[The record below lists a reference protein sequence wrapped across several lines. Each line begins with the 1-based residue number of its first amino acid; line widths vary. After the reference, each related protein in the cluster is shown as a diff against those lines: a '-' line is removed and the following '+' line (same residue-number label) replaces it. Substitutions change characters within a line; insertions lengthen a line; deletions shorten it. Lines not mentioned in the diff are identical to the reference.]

1 MWVAEVLMEVDV
13 CVTLFVLDVQCAL
26 FAADTRW
33 KNVWKDVNIFILIR
47 LNVSESML
55 IAKKCASIFANYEKN
70 PVVRLFITYR
80 QANVCLFCSASTEY
94 NTVV

>member
-1 MWVAEVLMEVDV
+1 MEVDV
-13 CVTLFVLDVQCAL
+13 CVTLFVVDVQCAL

-33 KNVWKDVNIFILIR
+33 KNVWKNVNIFILIR

-55 IAKKCASIFANYEKN
+55 IAKSAHLFFPITKKN
-70 PVVRLFITYR
+70 HVVRLFITYR
-80 QANVCLFCSASTEY
+80 QAIVCLFCSALTEY

>member
-1 MWVAEVLMEVDV
+1 MEVDV

-33 KNVWKDVNIFILIR
+33 KNVWKNVNIFILVR

-55 IAKKCASIFANYEKN
+55 IAKSAHLFLPITKRTMLLGCLSHIVKPMCACF
-70 PVVRLFITYR
+70 VLHRL
-80 QANVCLFCSASTEY
+80 
-94 NTVV
+94 NTMH